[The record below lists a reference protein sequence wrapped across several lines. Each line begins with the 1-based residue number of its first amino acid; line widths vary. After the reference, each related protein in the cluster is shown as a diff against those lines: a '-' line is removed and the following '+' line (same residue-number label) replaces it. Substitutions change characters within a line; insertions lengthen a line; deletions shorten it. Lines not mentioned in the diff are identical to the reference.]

1 MRRRELAHLYL
12 WRQIPSTRSK
22 NSTKSKRSYTPP
34 AIPSFA
40 AKSPKW
46 HSYSRRPPGT
56 LRLQALRRQLLL
68 RLRRRLQ
75 HPFWRVQVKSTHQP
89 HGYGYSLTVQHF
101 KSQGSPHYTPE
112 EIDMLVGYVVPAD
125 AWYILPLDA
134 FLPRRQLSVPPRLT
148 GAPFLARSLR

>member
-1 MRRRELAHLYL
+1 MATDSINSQQEFDEEQALLHA
-12 WRQIPSTRSK
+12 TRHPKLRGEIAEMAFLLKAARLGLCVSK
-22 NSTKSKRSYTPP
+22 PYGD
-34 AIPSFA
+34 
-40 AKSPKW
+40 
-46 HSYSRRPPGT
+46 SYSYDFVVDSGT
-56 LRLQALRRQLLL
+56 R
-68 RLRRRLQ
+68 
-75 HPFWRVQVKSTHQP
+75 FWRVQVKSTHQP